1 MKKQPAK
8 KLSMKLDDLQVESF
22 DTGREELTKE
32 AEGGVRAY
40 YGGQHTMESG
50 CRTQTTCEQVICD
63 CSMGWTDCDATCPNY
78 MHAEA
83 MSCDPFVC

>member
-1 MKKQPAK
+1 MK

-22 DTGREELTKE
+22 DTGREKLAEAAE
-32 AEGGVRAY
+32 VAEGGVRAY
-40 YGGQHTMESG
+40 YGGQHTMQGPCLS
-50 CRTQTTCEQVICD
+50 QTTCQQVICD

-78 MHAEA
+78 VHAEG